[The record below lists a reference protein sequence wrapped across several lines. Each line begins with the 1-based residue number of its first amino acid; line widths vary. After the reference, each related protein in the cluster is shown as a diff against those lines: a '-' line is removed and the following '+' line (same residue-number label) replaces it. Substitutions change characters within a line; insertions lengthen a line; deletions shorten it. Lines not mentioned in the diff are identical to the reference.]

1 LIAGQEE
8 EKKKIS
14 PIGRLLVGVVGQE
27 LTMGRLQAK
36 KTKKKKKNAQLGGY
50 QWALWGKN
58 RLGADCRQGIEKG
71 QLWAKVKKKK

>member
-50 QWALWGKN
+50 Q
-58 RLGADCRQGIEKG
+58 
-71 QLWAKVKKKK
+71 